1 MTNQYVAE
9 SSPHRTQRT
18 QGSCRSRTTRLS
30 NIQTQNFFVFDN
42 CSLNPTEEMLIAQKP
57 QLAGILQIGFDTIQ
71 IKLSTSGL
79 S

>member
-1 MTNQYVAE
+1 
-9 SSPHRTQRT
+9 
-18 QGSCRSRTTRLS
+18 
-30 NIQTQNFFVFDN
+30 
-42 CSLNPTEEMLIAQKP
+42 MLIAQKP